1 MSLHHERKRAQHG
14 HPLHRD
20 HTEDLETGIASAV
33 REIDEMRA
41 ALNGIRKYAQLLRDL
56 AQAHREAERP
66 YIAHLYTD
74 VATTLERKIGDR
86 P

>member
-1 MSLHHERKRAQHG
+1 MSLHHERQRAQHG

-41 ALNGIRKYAQLLRDL
+41 ALDRVRALSGQLDRESANGGSVYAEIRRQHAARIRAALDGGQ
-56 AQAHREAERP
+56 
-66 YIAHLYTD
+66 
-74 VATTLERKIGDR
+74 
-86 P
+86 